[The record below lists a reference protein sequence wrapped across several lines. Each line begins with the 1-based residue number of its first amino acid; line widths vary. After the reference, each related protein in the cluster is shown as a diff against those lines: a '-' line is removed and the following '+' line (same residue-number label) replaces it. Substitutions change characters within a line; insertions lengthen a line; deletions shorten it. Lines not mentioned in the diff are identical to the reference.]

1 MLFLH
6 STKNPP
12 DPKHHFW
19 RLAIP
24 TYRVKNYAVLAIQL
38 FCGLIATL
46 DIVAH
51 LMGFI

>member
-1 MLFLH
+1 MDTLVLALFIL
-6 STKNPP
+6 
-12 DPKHHFW
+12 FAVVV
-19 RLAIP
+19 LAIP